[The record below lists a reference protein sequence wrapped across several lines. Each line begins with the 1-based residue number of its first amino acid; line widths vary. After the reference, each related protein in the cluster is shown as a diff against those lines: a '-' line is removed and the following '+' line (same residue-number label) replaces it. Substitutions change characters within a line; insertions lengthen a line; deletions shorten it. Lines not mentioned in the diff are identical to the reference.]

1 MVKRG
6 SIFPHFVNARPFPV
20 FPLRRVIFGPKPFV
34 MQGIVWVTGST
45 GNLGRAVC
53 SRFRDEG
60 YHVLGTLLPGEVP
73 PQGAV
78 ASGIEYQPVD
88 LLDTVATQAAVE
100 ELAGRAGGI
109 DTAVLTAGGFAMGDI
124 NQTNLQDIH
133 GQLKLN
139 FDTAYN
145 AARPLFR
152 HMLQKGRGRIFLL
165 GSRPG
170 MDMREGK
177 DMTAYS
183 LSKSL
188 IFRLA
193 ELMNRE
199 AAGTDVVVC
208 VVVPSTIDTPQN
220 RASMPEA
227 DPGRWVSP
235 EAIAETI
242 LYYSSPAATHL
253 REPVLKVYNKA

>member
-1 MVKRG
+1 
-6 SIFPHFVNARPFPV
+6 
-20 FPLRRVIFGPKPFV
+20 

-53 SRFRDEG
+53 RRFRDEG
-60 YHVLGTLLPGEVP
+60 FPVLGTLFPGEAP
-73 PQGAV
+73 PQGAGS
-78 ASGIEYQPVD
+78 SGIEYHTVD
-88 LLDTVATQAAVE
+88 LSDAAATSAAVAE
-100 ELAGRAGGI
+100 IAGRAGGI

-124 NQTNLQDIH
+124 RQTSLEDIH
-133 GQLKLN
+133 SQLKLN

-145 AARPLFR
+145 AARPVFL
-152 HMLQKGRGRIFLL
+152 HMLEKGMGRIFLV

-170 MDMREGK
+170 MDMRDGK
-177 DMTAYS
+177 GMTAYS

-188 IFRLA
+188 VFRLA

-199 AAGTDVVVC
+199 AAGTGVVVC
-208 VVVPSTIDTPQN
+208 VLVPSTIDTPQN
-220 RASMPEA
+220 RASMPDA

-242 LYYSSPAATHL
+242 LYYSSPAAVHL